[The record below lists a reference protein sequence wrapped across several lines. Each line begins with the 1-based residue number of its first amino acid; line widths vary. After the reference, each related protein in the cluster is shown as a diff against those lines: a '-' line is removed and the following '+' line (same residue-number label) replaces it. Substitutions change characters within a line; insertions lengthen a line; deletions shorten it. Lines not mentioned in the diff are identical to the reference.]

1 MKKLSNIKKVI
12 LPKIEIVC
20 VYNHLRD
27 VGKRGFEGVA
37 LWTGNFLSEDT
48 FEIKN
53 TIIPNQKTYN
63 REGGLLYI
71 VGEEELHRIN
81 LWLYENKQTLIS
93 QIHSHPGEAY
103 HSSTDDSFPIIAR
116 MGALSIVVPDFGF
129 RAFTLEDWAVYRL
142 FPQEGWVE
150 LPFKDTKSLIQ
161 II

>member
-1 MKKLSNIKKVI
+1 MNKLSSINKVI
-12 LPKIEIVC
+12 LPEDEIAS
-20 VYNHLRD
+20 VYAHLRE

-37 LWTGNFLSEDT
+37 LWTGNYLSEDT

-116 MGALSIVVPDFGF
+116 MGALSIVVPEFGL
-129 RAFTLEDWAVYRL
+129 RAFALEDWAVYRL
-142 FPQEGWVE
+142 FPHEGWVE
-150 LPFKDTKSLIQ
+150 LSFKDTESLIQ
-161 II
+161 IK

>member
-1 MKKLSNIKKVI
+1 MNKLSSIKKII
-12 LPKIEIVC
+12 LPKDEIAR
-20 VYNHLRD
+20 VYSHLRD
-27 VGKRGFEGVA
+27 AGKRGFDGVA
-37 LWTGNFLSEDT
+37 LWTCNYLSEDT

-63 REGGLLYI
+63 TEGGLLYI

-93 QIHSHPGEAY
+93 QIHSHPREAY

-129 RAFTLEDWAVYRL
+129 RAFALEDWAVYRL
-142 FPQEGWVE
+142 FPQKGWIE
-150 LPFKDTKSLIQ
+150 LPFKNTESLIQ